1 LQPGNEETRESG
13 WKVPPTDDTRDTR
26 LTVVDG
32 MRGDENLRDVSMDG
46 WMY

>member
-13 WKVPPTDDTRDTR
+13 WKVPPADDAR
-26 LTVVDG
+26 LTMVDG
-32 MRGDENLRDVSMDG
+32 VRGDENLRDVGMDG